1 MKNAF
6 LSMMLVVLT
15 AIPAM
20 AEDVDII
27 LRFYK
32 NRTEKDIPKEVNRA
46 PMRLPVYVSYD
57 TETGIIDVR
66 GSESLDGEVYLCDA
80 DGVVKDYSPTINT
93 SFEVASNGFYI
104 IYIEGDG
111 WYAEGIIEMD

>member
-1 MKNAF
+1 MKNVF

-15 AIPAM
+15 AFSAM
-20 AEDVDII
+20 AENRDVV
-27 LRFYK
+27 LQRYK
-32 NRTEKDIPKEVNRA
+32 KQTNDVSEKVNRA

-66 GSESLDGEVYLCDA
+66 GSESLDGEVYLYDA
-80 DGVVKDYSPTINT
+80 DGVVKGYSPTINT
-93 SFEVASNGFYI
+93 SFEVASNGLYI

-111 WYAEGIIEMD
+111 WYAEGEIEM

>member
-1 MKNAF
+1 MKNVL

-27 LRFYK
+27 LRFHK
-32 NRTEKDIPKEVNRA
+32 NHTEKDIPKEVNRA

-66 GSESLDGEVYLCDA
+66 GSESLDGEVYLYDA
-80 DGVVKDYSPTINT
+80 DGVVKGYSPTINT
-93 SFEVASNGFYI
+93 SFEVASNGLYI

-111 WYAEGIIEMD
+111 WYAEGEIEM